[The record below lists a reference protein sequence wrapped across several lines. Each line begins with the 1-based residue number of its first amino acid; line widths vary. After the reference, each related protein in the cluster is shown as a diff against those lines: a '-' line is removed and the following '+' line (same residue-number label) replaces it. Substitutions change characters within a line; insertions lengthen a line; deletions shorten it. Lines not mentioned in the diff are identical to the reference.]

1 MSFNTLSTPLVYLQS
16 RRSARPR
23 DMVAPGPDDATIKA
37 MVGDALRT
45 PDHGKL
51 APWRVVQIGID
62 QRDALSQLF
71 QSAYAAEKPEARRLE
86 LEAMDAMARHA
97 PTLLIVL
104 YSPRESTKIPPW
116 EQELSAG
123 AFAMNLLH
131 AAHVRD
137 FVGGWITGWPTYDAR
152 VRDAFGAAPERIAG
166 FLYFG
171 TAGAELEE
179 RPRPSLDDILSQWEP

>member
-1 MSFNTLSTPLVYLQS
+1 MIFNDLSSPLAYLQS
-16 RRSARPR
+16 RRSGRPR
-23 DMVAPGPDDATIKA
+23 DMVEPGPDDATIAA
-37 MVGDALRT
+37 MVADALRS

-51 APWRVVQIGID
+51 HPWRVIQIGGD

-71 QSAYAAEKPEARRLE
+71 QAAYKKENPDAGHLE
-86 LEAMDAMARHA
+86 IEAMDNMARMA
-97 PTLLIVL
+97 PCVLTVL
-104 YSPRESTKIPPW
+104 YTPRDGTKIPGW

-131 AAHVRD
+131 AAHVRG
-137 FVGGWITGWPTYDAR
+137 FVGGWITGWPAFSDT
-152 VRDAFGAAPERIAG
+152 VRDAFGTAPERIAG

-179 RPRPSLDDILSQWEP
+179 RPRPDLGDVLSRWEG